1 MRWSSVKAIGI
12 IVLCWF
18 ALATTVAGQDKS
30 DKKKAKID
38 QMAQESLN
46 RLFAENPKTKP
57 LFEKSYGY
65 AVFDARQTKIVV
77 SGGGGD
83 GVAIERASG
92 KKTYMKQATLGVGVG
107 LGIQVYQVV
116 FMFENRDGFDNFVEK
131 GWEVGAGANAAAGD
145 EGKNAGV
152 SATGKDAVAAGA
164 DTTVAFSNGM
174 AVFQMTEKGL
184 MLVADISGT
193 KYWKPEGLN
202 EP

>member
-1 MRWSSVKAIGI
+1 MRRSQVKAVGAV
-12 IVLCWF
+12 VLCW
-18 ALATTVAGQDKS
+18 LAVATLVAGADKS

-38 QMAQESLN
+38 DMAQETLN
-46 RLFAENPKTKP
+46 RLFTENPKTKP
-57 LFEKSYGY
+57 LFEQSYGY
-65 AVFDARQTKIVV
+65 AVFDARQTKVVV

-92 KKTYMKQATLGVGVG
+92 KKTYMKQATLGVGIG

-116 FMFENRDGFDNFVEK
+116 FLFETRDGFDNFVEK
-131 GWEVGAGANAAAGD
+131 GWEVGAGADAAAGD
-145 EGKNAGV
+145 QGKNA
-152 SATGKDAVAAGA
+152 SASSTGKDAAAAGA
-164 DTTVAFSNGM
+164 GTAVGFNNGM

-184 MLVADISGT
+184 MLQADISGT